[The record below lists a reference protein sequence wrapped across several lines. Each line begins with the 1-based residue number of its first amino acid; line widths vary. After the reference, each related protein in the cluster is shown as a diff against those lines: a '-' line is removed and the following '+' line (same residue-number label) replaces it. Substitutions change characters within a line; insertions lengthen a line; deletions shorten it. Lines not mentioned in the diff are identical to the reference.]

1 MAIMDSTQDFS
12 GPPASRSSTS
22 TNFLERLKSQDG
34 QAWRQLTDVY
44 GPLVYYWCR
53 KHGVKSA
60 DAADIFQ
67 EVFAS
72 VFGAIGRFHHE
83 QKGGRFRGWLWTVT
97 RRKIQDHYRSLAT
110 REEARGGTE
119 AQQCMAAIPE
129 QLEAGGLDEEE
140 RSHHNS
146 LFVRA
151 LEFVKAEFEARTW
164 QLFWQVV
171 VEKRP
176 TQEVAA
182 DLGVSANGVRQ
193 AKSRVLR
200 RMRVVM
206 GELGEQTDVS

>member
-1 MAIMDSTQDFS
+1 MASMDSTQVFS

-22 TNFLERLKSQDG
+22 TNFLERLKSQDA
-34 QAWRQLTDVY
+34 QAWQQLADVY

-53 KHGVKSA
+53 KHGVKSD

-72 VFGAIGRFHHE
+72 VFAAVGRFHRE
-83 QKGGRFRGWLWTVT
+83 QQGGRFRGWLWTVT

-119 AQQCMAAIPE
+119 AQQWMSALPE
-129 QLEAGGLDEEE
+129 QLEAHALDEEE
-140 RSHHNS
+140 RTQHNS

-151 LEFVKAEFEARTW
+151 LEFVKAEFEDRTW

-171 VEKRP
+171 IDKRSAQDVAVE
-176 TQEVAA
+176 
-182 DLGVSANGVRQ
+182 LGISANGVRQ

-206 GELGEQTDVS
+206 GELGEQTDLS